1 MKWTTRVHEWL
12 ADRFS
17 FIQYPNVR
25 RDFSVSGT
33 PPRPIF
39 FKHQMPWPAR
49 LLLIVTSMATILL
62 CIAVL
67 GVLGVVGYS
76 VLS

>member
-1 MKWTTRVHEWL
+1 MKWTTRAHEWL

-25 RDFSVSGT
+25 RDFTISGT

-49 LLLIVTSMATILL
+49 LLLIVTSLATIGL
-62 CIAVL
+62 CAAIL
-67 GVLGVVGYS
+67 S
-76 VLS
+76 VLAIVAYSALS